1 MKPILTTLTALA
13 VVLAASAGAEA
24 GKGPMVNIK
33 PITPR
38 VQIRPLLIK
47 PRLPVGMNK
56 KREQPSEAADGGPQ
70 PEPPTNQAKR
80 TRPRTAKV
88 TPAQKVIAPLPR
100 TKPTMPVAVV
110 GPDDLMTI
118 PPEARDLN
126 AEDFQKLKDFQD
138 MATNGPNNAAPDVF
152 GPRENGRPGDE
163 PGYGGPLGTF
173 ENAANRAEANQE
185 NRDKQLEDFRATFGN
200 DPNNP
205 GGGDTRQSAGF
216 HTPAKNPGAA
226 GGAVNDPRGVASDGT
241 TTQHADGSHS
251 WNNSHDNADG
261 GSTGRSTTWNKDGSR
276 DSDITRNNPDGSG
289 SRLSGH
295 WDPDGRLVDVTRQT
309 WGADKKGEQI
319 RHTPAGTT
327 VSDYTEPAGQFGA
340 EGRGPGGADNCGWN
354 PMSGCTKRF
363 VKIWDAM
370 VKPGAH
376 QNTGASAAGPSL
388 GQEAVTNTGDG
399 TFDSDF
405 SGGGGGGGRPDPCLT
420 AGGCG
425 GPIGDAGGSP
435 GPAS

>member
-1 MKPILTTLTALA
+1 
-13 VVLAASAGAEA
+13 
-24 GKGPMVNIK
+24 
-33 PITPR
+33 
-38 VQIRPLLIK
+38 
-47 PRLPVGMNK
+47 
-56 KREQPSEAADGGPQ
+56 
-70 PEPPTNQAKR
+70 
-80 TRPRTAKV
+80 
-88 TPAQKVIAPLPR
+88 
-100 TKPTMPVAVV
+100 
-110 GPDDLMTI
+110 MTI

-173 ENAANRAEANQE
+173 DKAANQAESNQE

-226 GGAVNDPRGVASDGT
+226 GSVVDDPRERASDG
-241 TTQHADGSHS
+241 QPFDKVYKSFDDGGFDMQATWGDDSGYHIV
-251 WNNSHDNADG
+251 NVTHIPDGEG
-261 GSTGRSTTWNKDGSR
+261 GSTTYYSTMDTGKFGTTSR
-276 DSDITRNNPDGSG
+276 TDVVRV
-289 SRLSGH
+289 
-295 WDPDGRLVDVTRQT
+295 DPDGYVHMDIGEEMIDLNPVEITVERNPDSQPGVE
-309 WGADKKGEQI
+309 GAG
-319 RHTPAGTT
+319 HNGN
-327 VSDYTEPAGQFGA
+327 
-340 EGRGPGGADNCGWN
+340 DNCGWN
-354 PMSGCTKRF
+354 PMIGCTKRS
-363 VKIWDAM
+363 VKIWDAT
-370 VKPGAH
+370 KQPGAH
-376 QNTGASAAGPSL
+376 QDNGGGSAGPRL

-399 TFDSDF
+399 TFDSGV